1 MGAVEI
7 NSSSTVCRRCGNAY
21 GRLKGYFPVS
31 YGSLYKGAG
40 YLPYCKHCVDEIFDT
55 YLSVCHDVRA
65 AARQV
70 CRKLDIY
77 WNDALFSQV
86 AKGTASRSVMTG
98 YLTRLNTPKYSNKSY
113 DDTLQEL
120 GVLWLPPEK
129 YGVVS
134 ISSGEPS
141 SDIDGD
147 SVVDVGMDIEIT
159 RDIVEYWG
167 PGYTADMLRELEQRR
182 RFWLSQLPDGV
193 GEDVGAQAILR
204 QICATEIDINRQ
216 RANHESTEK
225 LTRALNDLLGSASLK
240 PTQKKDDGAASNDN
254 TPFGVWIR
262 RWENQRPV
270 PEPDPELQDV
280 DGIARYISIWFLG
293 HLCKML
299 NIKNTYSKLYEDE
312 MAKRRV
318 AHPELDDEDDEALFN
333 DIFGGDDA

>member
-7 NSSSTVCRRCGNAY
+7 NSSSTVCRRCGRAY
-21 GRLKGYFPVS
+21 GRLEGYFPVS

-40 YLPYCKHCVDEIFDT
+40 YLPYCKECVDDIFNK
-55 YLSVCHDVRA
+55 YLAVCHDVRA

-77 WNDALFSQV
+77 WNEDLFSQTE
-86 AKGTASRSVMTG
+86 KSTASRSVMTG
-98 YLTRLNTPKYSNKSY
+98 YLMRLNVAKYSNKSY
-113 DDTLQEL
+113 DDTLEEL
-120 GVLWLPPEK
+120 GVLWLPPER
-129 YGVVS
+129 YGATAVA
-134 ISSGEPS
+134 SSS
-141 SDIDGD
+141 SEDGVD
-147 SVVDVGMDIEIT
+147 GSTRIDVGMDIEIT
-159 RDIVEYWG
+159 KDIVEYWG
-167 PGYTADMLRELEQRR
+167 PGYTVDMLRELEQRR
-182 RFWLSQLPDGV
+182 RYWLSRLPEGV

-216 RANHESTEK
+216 RANGEPTDK

-240 PTQKKDDGAASNDN
+240 PTQKKDDAAASNDN

-262 RWENQRPV
+262 RWENQRPI
-270 PEPDPELQDV
+270 PEPDPDLQDV
-280 DGIARYISIWFLG
+280 DGIARYISIWFYG

-318 AHPELDDEDDEALFN
+318 AHPELEDEDDEALFN
-333 DIFGGDDA
+333 DIFGGDGN